1 MTREQAKQNL
11 ISIGVAEPTDE
22 QITNYLNQ
30 VSGETKKEK
39 DKVAELK
46 AKADKADELQTKIDE
61 LEAGNL
67 TEIEKANKALEEAN
81 KTIADM
87 QKSND
92 IRDQREQA
100 MSNFKIDAEQAK
112 TVVKDD
118 GTLDYEALG
127 KIITDKETASAQA
140 KEKEIADGG
149 TNPGGGS
156 NKGDADDKTNAEKI
170 AESLI
175 SNAPKNNNILSHYIQ
190 Q

>member
-1 MTREQAKQNL
+1 MTREQVLKLFPEAT
-11 ISIGVAEPTDE
+11 EE
-22 QITNYLNQ
+22 QITNLLNQ
-30 VSGETKKEK
+30 SNAELEKEK
-39 DKVAELK
+39 TK
-46 AKADKADELQTKIDE
+46 AKAYKSDADKAKELQAKIDE
-61 LEAGNL
+61 LETGNL

-81 KTIADM
+81 RTIADM
-87 QKSND
+87 QKSNA

-100 MSNFKIDAEQAK
+100 MSNFKIDAQQAK
-112 TVVKDD
+112 SVVKDD

-175 SNAPKNNNILSHYIQ
+175 SNAPKNNNVLSHYIQ
-190 Q
+190 

>member
-1 MTREQAKQNL
+1 MTREQVLKLFPEAT
-11 ISIGVAEPTDE
+11 EE
-22 QITNYLNQ
+22 QITNLLNQ
-30 VSGETKKEK
+30 SNAELEKEK
-39 DKVAELK
+39 NK
-46 AKADKADELQTKIDE
+46 AKAYKADADKAKELQAKIDE
-61 LEAGNL
+61 LETGNL

-87 QKSND
+87 QKSNA

-156 NKGDADDKTNAEKI
+156 GSGSGSGEEKTADICQLSPVTTSGKNQMSAEM
-170 AESLI
+170 
-175 SNAPKNNNILSHYIQ
+175 Q
-190 Q
+190 TD

>member
-1 MTREQAKQNL
+1 MTREQVLKLFPEAT
-11 ISIGVAEPTDE
+11 EE
-22 QITNYLNQ
+22 QITNLLNQ
-30 VSGETKKEK
+30 SNAELEKEK
-39 DKVAELK
+39 TK
-46 AKADKADELQTKIDE
+46 AKAYKADADKAKELQAKIDE
-61 LEAGNL
+61 LETGNL

-87 QKSND
+87 QKSNA

-127 KIITDKETASAQA
+127 KIITDKETASAKA
-140 KEKEIADGG
+140 KEKEIADGS

-156 NKGDADDKTNAEKI
+156 GSGSGSGGEKTADVLNAESI
-170 AESLI
+170 SFGNATASAET
-175 SNAPKNNNILSHYIQ
+175 KNHYVI
-190 Q
+190 